1 MSHNFAIAIKMP
13 LCYNDRTDSVFEK
26 EEEQMNKELKIL
38 VVNDDGVTSPGIER
52 LAANAAK
59 FGRVWVVAPEK
70 QCSAMSQKLTIF
82 DNMELKRV
90 DFPVPVEAA
99 YSLNGTP
106 VDCVKVAVKML
117 LPEKP
122 DVVFSGIN
130 FGYNAGM
137 DIAYSGTV
145 GATMEAVING
155 IPAIAFSSAHDGSF
169 DVTDKYIQQITEELL
184 NNPLPSG
191 QVWNVNFP
199 GCPLNEYKGILRDRK
214 IAQLCF
220 FENCYE
226 LKKRDDGGEE
236 FIPYSDPK
244 DTGLA
249 AEGTDIRAVLD
260 GYISIG
266 KIASMVVE

>member
-1 MSHNFAIAIKMP
+1 
-13 LCYNDRTDSVFEK
+13 
-26 EEEQMNKELKIL
+26 MNKRLKIL
-38 VVNDDGVTSPGIER
+38 VVNDDGISSPGIER
-52 LAANAAK
+52 LAENAVK
-59 FGRVWVVAPEK
+59 FGEVWVVAPAN

-90 DFPVPVEAA
+90 DFHVPVAAA

-145 GATMEAVING
+145 GATMEAAING

-169 DVTDKYIQQITEELL
+169 DVTDKYIEQITEELL
-184 NNPLPSG
+184 NSPLPRG

-199 GCPLNEYKGILRDRK
+199 GCPLSEYKGILRDRK

-226 LKKRDDGGEE
+226 LKKREDGGEE
-236 FIPYSDPK
+236 FVPYSDLPE
-244 DTGLA
+244 TALA
-249 AEGTDIRAVLD
+249 PEGTDIHALLN

-266 KIASMVVE
+266 TIKSMVVE